1 MESQQIIW
9 TWNDWFYQILVQINL
24 SNGKEY
30 KWKVWGMIMGVK
42 DITEKALEEYN
53 DVFSDI
59 VNVLLFNGEEIIGS
73 DELVEAS
80 PYSNYTEDGKVRDQ
94 ERDIYKYKCIGF

>member
-1 MESQQIIW
+1 
-9 TWNDWFYQILVQINL
+9 
-24 SNGKEY
+24 
-30 KWKVWGMIMGVK
+30 MIMGVK

-53 DVFSDI
+53 DVFLDI
-59 VNVLLFNGEEIIGS
+59 VNVLLLNGEEIIGS